1 MLSERDRAVNSID
14 SILAW
19 MELRKKSGRRLVED
33 FFSFKGNDTMQK
45 KQSESPASD
54 NGKNVHNGPTF
65 LQIIMLWK
73 KYYTINVQAY
83 ITLKHTL
90 ILKNIKQVKV
100 LETTQKPA
108 ETDRESSL
116 GIKEHYWMNFLFL
129 QLFAWGQSL
138 IGTVLGC
145 LELRKKFPVLLALEI
160 SKERLATIAAGK

>member
-1 MLSERDRAVNSID
+1 
-14 SILAW
+14 
-19 MELRKKSGRRLVED
+19 
-33 FFSFKGNDTMQK
+33 MQK

-54 NGKNVHNGPTF
+54 NGKNVHYGPTF

-73 KYYTINVQAY
+73 KYCTINVHAY

-90 ILKNIKQVKV
+90 ILKNIKHVKV

-116 GIKEHYWMNFLFL
+116 GRNKHYWMNFLFL

-138 IGTVLGC
+138 IGTALGC

>member
-1 MLSERDRAVNSID
+1 
-14 SILAW
+14 

-90 ILKNIKQVKV
+90 ILKNIKHVKV
-100 LETTQKPA
+100 FGNHPK
-108 ETDRESSL
+108 
-116 GIKEHYWMNFLFL
+116 
-129 QLFAWGQSL
+129 
-138 IGTVLGC
+138 
-145 LELRKKFPVLLALEI
+145 
-160 SKERLATIAAGK
+160 AGRN